1 MSLTQIHT
9 GLANASLLFS
19 LLIAGFCFWAY
30 FRRQGVDGNLWG
42 ILAMGELLYL
52 VQGVVGLIL
61 FFTLPTRPEG
71 WRWVHVLYGVV
82 LVISLPG
89 AFAYSRGKDDR
100 RAALAYAI
108 VGLFLAGVSLR
119 AAGTAG

>member
-1 MSLTQIHT
+1 MTLAQVHG
-9 GLANASLLFS
+9 GLANACLIFS
-19 LLIAGFCFWAY
+19 LLIGGFSFWAY
-30 FRRQGVDGNLWG
+30 FRNLGVDGNLWG
-42 ILAMGELLYL
+42 ILAMGEVLYVAQGLL
-52 VQGVVGLIL
+52 GLTL
-61 FFTLPTRPEG
+61 YFTTRVLPEG
-71 WRWVHVLYGVV
+71 WRWVHILYGVV

-100 RAALAYAI
+100 RAALVYAI